1 MPLILHSSNC
11 SPHCCDTWRFPQL
24 GLWRH
29 VNWSLWWRQIDVSCT
44 GRQPELH
51 THTCVDAWHT
61 SDLLRTNMILNRLG
75 LSRLCQLNNSL
86 LHITCD
92 RHMTKSICSH
102 FPSLHVYSIF
112 CTILW
117 EFVLVCF
124 LQNGPSY
131 QWTFPVHF
139 CFWPFPFML
148 VCKVSFHALW

>member
-61 SDLLRTNMILNRLG
+61 SDILRTNMIVNRLG

-92 RHMTKSICSH
+92 RLMTKSICSH
-102 FPSLHVYSIF
+102 SHHYMFTAFFARFYENLCWFVSCRTVQAINGLF
-112 CTILW
+112 QCTSV
-117 EFVLVCF
+117 FDHF
-124 LQNGPSY
+124 LS
-131 QWTFPVHF
+131 
-139 CFWPFPFML
+139 C
-148 VCKVSFHALW
+148 